1 MTRNTWAVSRSDWG
15 VTVVLDVM
23 VDVGEAD
30 IERSGLIVIVLT
42 DGEGKCVS
50 EVNGWLDSP
59 GGIICGM
66 T

>member
-1 MTRNTWAVSRSDWG
+1 
-15 VTVVLDVM
+15 M